1 MMFNRFYNMEMMNTS
16 ASAPSANAYSFCA
29 HSADTAM
36 ISVLDAIIMASIII
50 YGLIMILGLRAIAM
64 IAIIIAILV
73 LVVGLVIQK
82 VNVPWC
88 CELAI

>member
-1 MMFNRFYNMEMMNTS
+1 MKFYYSYHTEKMSMS
-16 ASAPSANAYSFCA
+16 ASAPCTNAYSFCA

-50 YGLIMILGLRAIAM
+50 FGLIMILGLRAIAM

-82 VNVPWC
+82 ANVPWC